1 MADTMLTFGNDALHR
16 PMTKE
21 EIRAKA
27 PYVFAT
33 GATNPGVSDRYVFAS
48 TETIIDDM
56 AKLGWDVV
64 DCKQQRANKRS
75 TVRSFHMVAFQ
86 NPKVFITKETP
97 DGGETVDCFPRVI
110 LVNSH
115 DGFNSFK
122 FMVGLFRLV
131 CSNGMVVATE
141 TFANVSIRHI
151 NYTFDELRETVAKAL
166 ESISEN
172 VSVMNDMKNTVLT
185 DEQKKEIALEALKIR
200 SGNEENVK
208 ATDEDLEDILTPI
221 RKEDEGNDLWTVFN
235 VLQEKIIKGN
245 FHMVSP
251 TNNKVRKARPIT
263 GAAKDIE
270 VNQALF
276 KYASSYRNAA

>member
-1 MADTMLTFGNDALHR
+1 MDTMLTFANDNLHK

-21 EIRAKA
+21 EIRVKA

-33 GATNPGVSDRYVFAS
+33 GATNPAVSDRYVFAS

-75 TVRSFHMVAFQ
+75 TVKSFHMVAFQ
-86 NPKVFITKETP
+86 NPKVFITKESEA
-97 DGGETVDCFPRVI
+97 GEAVECFPRVI

-122 FMVGLFRLV
+122 FMVGFFRLC

-141 TFANVSIRHI
+141 TFENVSIRHI
-151 NYTFDELRETVAKAL
+151 NYTFDELREMVAKAL
-166 ESISEN
+166 TTISDN
-172 VSVMNDMKNTVLT
+172 VTVMNEMKNTVLT
-185 DEQKKEIALEALKIR
+185 EEQKKEIALEALKIR
-200 SGNEENVK
+200 GGEDEKIKV
-208 ATDEDLEDILTPI
+208 TDEDLEDILTPI

-245 FHMVSP
+245 FHMISP
-251 TNNKVRKARPIT
+251 TNKRVRKARPIT

-276 KYASSYRNAA
+276 KYASAYRTAA

>member
-1 MADTMLTFGNDALHR
+1 MDTMLTFANDNLHK

-33 GATNPGVSDRYVFAS
+33 GATNPAVSDRYVFAS

-75 TVRSFHMVAFQ
+75 TVRSFHLVAFQ
-86 NPKVFITKETP
+86 NPKVFITKETEA
-97 DGGETVDCFPRVI
+97 GEVVECFPRVI

-122 FMVGLFRLV
+122 FMVGLFRLI
-131 CSNGMVVATE
+131 CSNGAIIATE

-151 NYTFDELRETVAKAL
+151 NYTFDELREMVAKAL
-166 ESISEN
+166 STISDN
-172 VSVMNDMKNTVLT
+172 VTVMNEMKNTVLT
-185 DEQKKEIALEALKIR
+185 EEQKKEIALEALKIR
-200 SGNEENVK
+200 GGEDEKLKV
-208 ATDEDLEDILTPI
+208 TDEDLEDILTPI

-245 FHMVSP
+245 FHMISP
-251 TNNKVRKARPIT
+251 TNKRVRKARPIT

-276 KYASSYRNAA
+276 KYASAYRTAA

>member
-1 MADTMLTFGNDALHR
+1 MDTMLTFANDNLHR

-21 EIRAKA
+21 EIRTKA

-33 GATNPGVSDRYVFAS
+33 GATNPAVSDRYVFAS

-75 TVRSFHMVAFQ
+75 TVRSFHLVAFQ
-86 NPKVFITKETP
+86 NPKVFITKETEA
-97 DGGETVDCFPRVI
+97 GEVVECFPRVI

-131 CSNGMVVATE
+131 CGNGAIIATE
-141 TFANVSIRHI
+141 TFENVSIRHI
-151 NYTFDELRETVAKAL
+151 NYTFDELREMVAKAL
-166 ESISEN
+166 TTISDN
-172 VSVMNDMKNTVLT
+172 VTVMNDMRNTVLT
-185 DEQKKEIALEALKIR
+185 EEQKKEIALEALKIR
-200 SGNEENVK
+200 GGEDEKLKV
-208 ATDEDLEDILTPI
+208 TDEDLEDILTPI

-245 FHMVSP
+245 FHMISP
-251 TNNKVRKARPIT
+251 TNKRVRKARPIT

-276 KYASSYRNAA
+276 KYASAYRTAA